1 MIRVTNPRRWRS
13 TKRIVCA
20 VLLFGSLL
28 MSSWSWLALSSWVIL
43 LFASALACNIY
54 RDEWD

>member
-1 MIRVTNPRRWRS
+1 MIRVTNLKRWRM

-20 VLLFGSLL
+20 VMLLGSLI
-28 MSSWSWLALSSWVIL
+28 MSSWSWLALGSWLIL

-54 RDEWD
+54 LDEWD

>member
-1 MIRVTNPRRWRS
+1 MRVVNRRRWRS
-13 TKRIVCA
+13 TKRMGCA
-20 VLLFGSLL
+20 LMLLASLI

-43 LFASALACNIY
+43 VFASALACNIY